1 MTTIPRSL
9 EVFKEDLSFTQ
20 GDFKPTNTKDVERVH
35 GLDNLRQAVL
45 NRLLT
50 VPGTIPLKPAYGIG
64 LKRWQGR
71 LDTLTAREEIM
82 REMLEQFS
90 SDERIDEVQSLRIVR
105 SDSNPGQF
113 TVEIKILAVGGSP
126 LTIGVDVDN

>member
-1 MTTIPRSL
+1 MAQIPRSQ
-9 EVFKEDLSFTQ
+9 EIFRQDLDFTQ
-20 GDFKPTNTKDVERVH
+20 GDLRATGTKDIGRVH

-50 VPGTIPLKPAYGIG
+50 VPGTLPLKPAYGIG

-71 LDTLTAREEIM
+71 LDTVTAREEIM

-90 SDERIDEVQSLRIVR
+90 ADERIDEVQSLRIVR

-113 TVEIKILAVGGSP
+113 TVEVKILAVGGSP
-126 LTIGVDVDN
+126 LEVGVDV